1 MLRKSWKK
9 LKLIKENQAKQGNSN
24 SSTNADKSF
33 FEKNKWLI
41 IGEGVG
47 FLVLIGLTFWVVKLK
62 KAKDN

>member
-1 MLRKSWKK
+1 
-9 LKLIKENQAKQGNSN
+9 LIKENQAKQGNSN

-47 FLVLIGLTFWVVKLK
+47 FLVLIGLTF
-62 KAKDN
+62 